1 MEAPG
6 PTVAAQRSGNLIAET
21 RSQPGLGEYLV
32 REGYITQT
40 QFNRALDVQHE
51 THRSMGRVLVE
62 LGLITEAMRMDVLEK
77 RFGFERILLKDLP
90 IDRQIL
96 HIIPHSFAEKHRLVP
111 VRQEPNQSLVVA
123 MEDPSDI
130 LVVDAIK
137 KQIGL
142 VIIPYVASHDDIQ
155 VVLDRYHAPGP
166 EAAPEVEKPG
176 GHGILFRLV
185 RATAFPVLALLPL
198 VGFLGAL
205 ATDAFDLNTKLN
217 RMINV
222 DKNLSM
228 QVLVIYTSLGWALWT
243 IILYEINGLIFGHGR
258 KNEEEGEEEF

>member
-1 MEAPG
+1 MEAPD
-6 PTVAAQRSGNLIAET
+6 PTDAAQRSGNLIAET

-62 LGLITEAMRMDVLEK
+62 LGLITKAMRMDVLEK
-77 RFGFERILLKDLP
+77 HFGFERLLIKDLK
-90 IDRQIL
+90 IDRQNL
-96 HIIPHSFAEKHRLVP
+96 SIIPHSFAEKHRLVP

-155 VVLDRYHAPGP
+155 AVLDQYHTPSP
-166 EAAPEVEKPG
+166 EAVPELEQPSG
-176 GHGILFRLV
+176 YGMLYRFL
-185 RATAFPVLALLPL
+185 RAIAFPILALLPL
-198 VGFLGAL
+198 VGFLAAL
-205 ATDAFDLNTKLN
+205 YTDAFDLNTKLN
-217 RMINV
+217 RIINV

-228 QVLVIYTSLGWALWT
+228 QDLIIYTSLGWALWT
-243 IILYEINGLIFGHGR
+243 IILI
-258 KNEEEGEEEF
+258 